1 MLLTRFCGRSLAL
14 GISLVLLSAPASFA
28 HEHLVAGD
36 YRLTIGWADEPAFV
50 GLKNAV
56 SVAITDKSESPVLDA
71 GAPLMVEVSFA
82 GQRASLPLEP
92 VRQRPGEYRAWL
104 LPTRPG
110 TYAFRIVG
118 IIRGQPVDATST
130 CSEKTFHCVTDPAA
144 IQFPAKDP
152 SLGDLAERV
161 SRALPRA
168 ERAGESATSARMFA
182 ILAAVAAAGALVFS
196 LVALNR
202 SRRTGS

>member
-1 MLLTRFCGRSLAL
+1 MPLTKLCGRSVAL
-14 GISLVLLSAPASFA
+14 GIALVLLGAPAASA
-28 HEHLVAGD
+28 HDHLVSGD

-56 SVAITDKSESPVLDA
+56 SVAITDKAESPVLDA

-92 VRQRPGEYRAWL
+92 VRQRPGEFRAWL

-110 TYAFRIVG
+110 TYGFRIVG
-118 IIRGQPVDATST
+118 TIRGQHVDTTST
-130 CSEKTFHCVTDPAA
+130 CSEKTFHCVTDLTA

-202 SRRTGS
+202 SRRTGR